1 MATISVRDPTKG
13 FPFSNVI
20 SMSDGTLDGK
30 STGIPYMYMTDM
42 EMSTHDLHVSLIT
55 NSSDDF
61 TNLFPQ
67 FFSTIFSQF
76 EQLKK
81 ETNVLLVQNSFF
93 LSLPV
98 EKEIMIVIRWKYS

>member
-1 MATISVRDPTKG
+1 MATISVREPTKG

-42 EMSTHDLHVSLIT
+42 EMSTHDLHVSLTT
-55 NSSDDF
+55 NSSDYV

-67 FFSTIFSQF
+67 FFYDFFSPF

-81 ETNVLLVQNSFF
+81 KTNFLLAQNRFSF
-93 LSLPV
+93 LTLPV
-98 EKEIMIVIRWKYS
+98 EK

>member
-1 MATISVRDPTKG
+1 MIAIVSHCTSQITFIFTDWASMATISVRDPTKG

-55 NSSDDF
+55 NSSEE
-61 TNLFPQ
+61 L
-67 FFSTIFSQF
+67 TIPPPP
-76 EQLKK
+76 
-81 ETNVLLVQNSFF
+81 NF
-93 LSLPV
+93 L
-98 EKEIMIVIRWKYS
+98 

>member
-30 STGIPYMYMTDM
+30 STGIPYFYMTDM

-55 NSSDDF
+55 NS
-61 TNLFPQ
+61 
-67 FFSTIFSQF
+67 
-76 EQLKK
+76 
-81 ETNVLLVQNSFF
+81 
-93 LSLPV
+93 
-98 EKEIMIVIRWKYS
+98 

>member
-55 NSSDDF
+55 NPSEDF
-61 TNLFPQ
+61 TN
-67 FFSTIFSQF
+67 FFSPIF
-76 EQLKK
+76 
-81 ETNVLLVQNSFF
+81 
-93 LSLPV
+93 P
-98 EKEIMIVIRWKYS
+98 